1 MTAQSLMR
9 RCAELGIKLTLR
21 SEDDGRLVVDAPKGT
36 LTADLRDALTERKP
50 DLIAILKTQ
59 AQAASRVRQPLPEA
73 AIRAER
79 NTKVPASE
87 DTSLMKNETRT
98 ATAVRSGAETEV
110 LKLLAGEA
118 FNATV
123 IDAKNP
129 HSRETVR
136 THLLTAL

>member
-59 AQAASRVRQPLPEA
+59 AQAASRVRQPLPEVGTG
-73 AIRAER
+73 AER
-79 NTKVPASE
+79 NRTVIAAE
-87 DTSLMKNETRT
+87 DTSLAKNETRT
-98 ATAVRSGAETEV
+98 VSTVRGPETE
-110 LKLLAGEA
+110 
-118 FNATV
+118 
-123 IDAKNP
+123 
-129 HSRETVR
+129 
-136 THLLTAL
+136 AL